1 MNIAGRVVIEVV
13 IAIPVVPDK
22 TLEVFLLS
30 IFFFFLSS
38 FLSRLLPLSFVFGI
52 ELLLT
57 AVLLDLRLRTGSTW
71 NDRRCLDDSSSSS
84 RILSLVGRPLLKL
97 DMLCRRALL
106 QSIGSRLGRD
116 IVLGDILL

>member
-1 MNIAGRVVIEVV
+1 VNIAGRVVIEVV

-57 AVLLDLRLRTGSTW
+57 AVLLDLRLRTGSTG
-71 NDRRCLDDSSSSS
+71 NDRRCLDDSIS
-84 RILSLVGRPLLKL
+84 RILSLVGPLLKL

-116 IVLGDILL
+116 VVLGDILL